1 MPLRLP
7 ALSCSKPSSACRLNP
22 CGEQFSGVPQKLSGD
37 ALVFVPLPGFLT
49 RLCAQTASR
58 FSLAPAGSSSLARL
72 RRAVLW
78 RPAKTERDA
87 LVYVPQLGKVK

>member
-7 ALSCSKPSSACRLNP
+7 ALSCSKPSSACLPDP
-22 CGEQFSGVPQKLSGD
+22 CGEQFSGDPRKLSGD
-37 ALVFVPLPGFLT
+37 ALVYVPLPGFLT

-58 FSLAPAGSSSLARL
+58 LSLAPAGSSSLVRL

-78 RPAKTERDA
+78 RPTKTERDA
-87 LVYVPQLGKVK
+87 LVFVPLPGKVK